1 MNLQDLLS
9 AQMKKMYAPINPMN
23 LADIVKAAYP
33 QFYKEVFHPWQKVE
47 VSYPLKRLDGY
58 TDADRANELTGVH
71 NSGWGMSAPGAAPI
85 PPLYQMARQDED
97 EMEPDEAAIPP
108 LYQD

>member
-9 AQMKKMYAPINPMN
+9 GQMKKMYAPINPMN

-33 QFYKEVFHPWQKVE
+33 KFYKEVFHPWQKVE
-47 VSYPLKRLDGY
+47 VSYPLERLKGY
-58 TDADRANELTGVH
+58 TDEDRANELSAVH
-71 NSGWGMSAPGAAPI
+71 TKGGGMDAPGAAPI
-85 PPLYQMARQDED
+85 PPLYQMAYQD
-97 EMEPDEAAIPP
+97 EMEPDEEAIPP